1 MSIVFCPLSSGS
13 KGNCLYLKT
22 EKSTLLIDLGISYR
36 QLQKRLSEIRA
47 KVEDIDAIMITH
59 EHMDHISGLKIFSD
73 RRKVPILVNADTAKG
88 IYRSLNM
95 LLDFK
100 IFTTNEEFVFQDVK
114 IDPFTI
120 QHDTLDPVGFVIKT
134 KKHKIGICSDL
145 GMATSLVKKKL
156 TNCDLLY
163 LEANHEVDYVYSSA
177 RPDLYKERVKDDAI
191 VVVDSHLVKD
201 LGDTHNWKLFKVPII
216 NETKKQLGN
225 VVFTSVVTLA
235 ITQKLTNVI
244 DYKNMENFIK
254 HWAPKG
260 TADINLKALQLGR
273 DLV

>member
-22 EKSTLLIDLGISYR
+22 EKSTFLIDLGISYR
-36 QLQKRLSEIRA
+36 QLQKRLSEIGA

-59 EHMDHISGLKIFSD
+59 EHMDHISGLKVFSD
-73 RRKVPILVNADTAKG
+73 KRKVPILVNADTAKG

-145 GMATSLVKKKL
+145 GIATSLVKKKL
-156 TNCDLLY
+156 SNCDLLY

-177 RPDLYKERVKDDAI
+177 RPDIYKERV
-191 VVVDSHLVKD
+191 
-201 LGDTHNWKLFKVPII
+201 
-216 NETKKQLGN
+216 
-225 VVFTSVVTLA
+225 
-235 ITQKLTNVI
+235 
-244 DYKNMENFIK
+244 
-254 HWAPKG
+254 
-260 TADINLKALQLGR
+260 LGR
-273 DLV
+273 QGHLSNEQCASLIKEVHHDDLKYVYLAHLSSECNSPDRALKTIKEILEREKKKVKLSVAFQDKVSDIFRL